1 MLNRISLFRLSALVF
16 TTLVLTACGTDSG
29 PEAIP
34 PVLNLPSKID
44 AIVGQPVDYTINVTD
59 PQDLETELL
68 VEGLPAW
75 LEYVPATKSLQGTP
89 VEGDDGR
96 FELTITAQNSVS
108 GITATTELRVF
119 SSMRELQLQENLE
132 RFVSMTTPGLL
143 GISIA
148 VVDADG
154 TLYTAY
160 TGHMGTST
168 ASPKIQKNSL
178 FRVASVTKPMTTAIL
193 LKLAEEGRL
202 NLSDRFHDHY
212 PSAMPNG
219 DIMTIRQ
226 MLSHTA
232 GIFDHLNASSFW
244 GHPSR
249 TPTKVWSIDEII
261 GFAAT
266 NGSRFSPGAAYGY
279 SNTGFCALGGII
291 EGMTEQSLREA
302 FDSVLFDPLGL
313 EESVYDDFSGA
324 SNTIENLAFNS
335 RSYEYHLSSACAAGA
350 VAATASDVARFG
362 WHLYGGRY
370 VDTSLSGLMS
380 ENIGARLGGSNY
392 GLGTR
397 IWTVAGIPHHGH
409 TGALM
414 DYRNILMYIPS
425 LDISIA
431 MHTHQVHS
439 GWFPLT
445 DDVFEYVVDNFTE
458 KRVNKLPRF
467 MWEGESRW
475 TEYERNARWQ

>member
-1 MLNRISLFRLSALVF
+1 MLNRTSIFRYSALLI
-16 TTLVLTACGTDSG
+16 TLIVLTSCSTYSG

-34 PVLNLPSKID
+34 PELVLPAKID
-44 AIVGQPVDYTINVTD
+44 AIVGQAFTYNIIVSD
-59 PQDLETELL
+59 PQGLKTELI
-68 VEGLPAW
+68 VDGLPAW
-75 LEYVPATKSLQGTP
+75 LEYIPASKSLQGTP
-89 VEGDDGR
+89 GLGDEGR
-96 FELTITAQNSVS
+96 FELNIIAQNQVN

-119 SSMRELQLQENLE
+119 TSIRELQLQNNLE
-132 RFVSMTTPGLL
+132 RFVSITTPGLM

-154 TLYTAY
+154 ILYTAY
-160 TGHMGTST
+160 TGHMGNST
-168 ASPKIQKNSL
+168 TSPKIQKMSMY
-178 FRVASVTKPMTTAIL
+178 RVASVTKPMTTAIM
-193 LKLAEEGRL
+193 LKLDEEGRL

-212 PSAMPNG
+212 TSSMPNG
-219 DIMTIRQ
+219 HIMTIRQ

-232 GIFDHLNASSFW
+232 GIFDHLNANSFW

-261 GFAAT
+261 GFAAA
-266 NGSRFSPGAAYGY
+266 NGPRFTPGTAYGY

-291 EGMTEQSLREA
+291 EDMTEKPLREA
-302 FDSVLFDPLGL
+302 FDEMLFGPLGL

-324 SNTIENLAFNS
+324 SNSIENLALNS

-370 VDTSLSGLMS
+370 VSSSISDLMS
-380 ENIGARLGGSNY
+380 ENIGARLGGSSY

-414 DYRNILMYIPS
+414 DYRNILMYIPG

-431 MHTHQVHS
+431 MHTHQVHP

-458 KRVNKLPRF
+458 KHVNKLPRF

-475 TEYERNARWQ
+475 TEYERNVRW